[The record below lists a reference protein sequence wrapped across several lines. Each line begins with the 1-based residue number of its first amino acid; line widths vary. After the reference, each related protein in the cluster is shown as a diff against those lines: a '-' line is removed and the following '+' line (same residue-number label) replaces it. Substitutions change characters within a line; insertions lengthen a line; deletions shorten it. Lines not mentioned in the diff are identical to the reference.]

1 MNISCP
7 IIIWLW
13 CCKYKQKKPEIKTKS
28 VLSRYRFKFGHVSNH
43 SSSHNYRCCHWKR
56 ARTWS
61 SPSASVMLMWESM
74 GSVSSMTNWQ
84 VSP

>member
-13 CCKYKQKKPEIKTKS
+13 CCKYNQKKTNKKRKS
-28 VLSRYRFKFGHVSNH
+28 VLSRYRCLFDVSNH
-43 SSSHNYRCCHWKR
+43 SSRHNYRCCHWKR

>member
-1 MNISCP
+1 MP
-7 IIIWLW
+7 
-13 CCKYKQKKPEIKTKS
+13 QIKRKS

-74 GSVSSMTNWQ
+74 GSVSSMRRMNVPPVARANAQ
-84 VSP
+84 L